1 MPDFVYTAADAIPTT
16 PVRRWEANIEAIRTL
31 KQIEAEGRPAT
42 PSEQAIFAR
51 YSGFGDSAFEQAFVR
66 YPHDRTWKARGEEL
80 RDITDQEE
88 YRAIEGSRVNAFYTS
103 REVIDTIWNGLE
115 RMGATNLE
123 NPRIL
128 EPSAG
133 SGRFLG
139 MQPAEMA
146 KRSDRTA
153 VELDSITGR
162 ILKHTYPDAKVMVTG
177 FENAPIPDNS
187 IDIAVS
193 NVPFGK
199 VGVFDPAYKGQRFI
213 TSRVHNYFFAKTLDK
228 LRPGGVMAFVT
239 SHYTMDAPGARRLRE
254 HLAERADLVGAIRL
268 PNDAFPD
275 TQVVTDIIYL
285 RKRMPGEEPG
295 NTDWVDTGTVTLR
308 GRYNDESEHSVNQ
321 YYLNNPDA
329 ILGVAK
335 ATGSQYGSGE
345 YTVESAAG
353 PPLSDRLPQINRRV
367 VGNAPR
373 MQAYTRPAASPSEPA
388 FTPSERPEG
397 KYFVGDGGELK
408 QVSGGREVAPKFPRK
423 NDAARVRAMLAI
435 RDDARL
441 LLDMERDNAADDDL
455 QNLRG
460 TLKGKYEA
468 FVDRYGNLN
477 SAVNGSLMRKDPDAS
492 FVRALEVSRDDK
504 WIGADLLDKR
514 VVGGTVAP
522 ALQTPEDAFA
532 HTFAQSG
539 TLDFERMGQLLGK
552 DPNAIQVALQN
563 QDLIFENPET
573 GRWESADHY
582 LTGRVRAKLESA
594 QHAADA
600 DPKYRKNVA
609 ALQEVQPKDI
619 PPGDIAVPLGANWM
633 PAGVLNRWIEER
645 WQPDT
650 WSRNGPKNNFF
661 RYDET
666 LGYWVPEDKIK
677 ATEARMRAEWGI
689 KDMAANKILE
699 AALLGK
705 PIIITVPDPEDS
717 KKRVADPVKSLAAQQ
732 KVKKMQEDFEEWV
745 WQDPQRGAQLAELYN
760 RTQNDLRPRVFDGN
774 HQTFPGMS
782 ADWQNKLRKHQR
794 DAIYRVVQDGT
805 ALLAHE
811 VGFGKTAV
819 MVAGGMERKRLG
831 LSRKPVY
838 VVPKATHAQFR
849 EQFLELYPQ
858 AKVLFPAEKDFT
870 PQNRREFLAR
880 VRTGDWDAIILTM
893 DQFSNIPVRP
903 ETEAIW
909 QERHVEELRD
919 AFEASE
925 ANDDTKSRTHKQIE
939 TALKNERKKLAELQY
954 DIANKADQKG
964 EYFEDLGIDQLFVDE
979 ADNYKNL
986 RYVTKMGDVKGLP
999 QPKANRSWDMFLK
1012 TQYLQGGIEGL
1023 KGSGDTDD
1031 GRGFAR
1037 QGVVF
1042 ATGTPVANTI
1052 AEAWTMMRYLQNKE
1066 LHRRGYQHFDAWV
1079 RTYGRIESGLEQTP
1093 QGKYKQVTRFA
1104 NFNNLPELSALL
1116 QNVADIRV
1124 ASEVPQMLEA
1134 QPRLVDREGKAKRIT
1149 EKAPIYPSLK
1159 KYMGHLIKRADN
1171 MGKVDPSVDNMLKLS
1186 SDARKASLDIRMVQW
1201 PFEEPPVPNPNG
1213 KIPMAAANI
1222 AEVYQAEAD
1231 DKGTQIVFLDLATP
1245 KGQSEDKPAKPAKQN
1260 EEGEGEGD
1268 DAAGNAGQEAL
1279 TVEEQKIV
1287 KDAYN
1292 IIRRELLA
1300 KGVPADQIAFIHDY
1314 DTKKRQM
1321 DLFDKVRAGDVRV
1334 LLGSTGKLG
1343 VGVNVQDR
1351 AAAIHH
1357 IDVPWRPRDIE
1368 QREGRIVRQGNKVY
1382 GPVFD
1387 EETGDLLNPGK
1398 GIKIFN
1404 YVQEGSFDEFMW
1416 QGVQIKGQAIKSLVK
1431 RYVTQRKV
1439 EDIDPLVLGAAEAKA
1454 LASGDPRIM
1463 RLEELRQKVQT
1474 LRLERAAHDSNAR
1487 NSAVQAQQ
1495 LVEQVAAQRRR
1506 LPKIETDAQ
1515 IARKA
1520 TDAADEFAMTIG
1532 AQSHAKRPDADQA
1545 IKKSMKALPFKGDWR
1560 QVGEYGGL
1568 NVMAVNT
1575 DTGYRVALLNPAT
1588 DVLHQ
1593 SSDITELGGANVVT
1607 RIDNVLKGI
1616 ANSAADLR
1624 KKLDQSEESL
1634 SFYQGE
1640 VGQRFDGSV
1649 ELKQAEGELQSL
1661 RRDIEGVKD
1670 DDGPEGEAY
1679 EVQADTRVSAIIND
1693 SDDDA
1698 YDSARAKVMAEV
1710 VSTMQTG
1717 GRDFV
1722 MPTQDDVEERIAQEL
1737 LKQPRPEPASPPE
1750 RLEPEPAAEE
1760 VPERFVNEITKPEP
1774 ITEPDATPADPVA
1787 EVEPEPIAEPVAQP
1801 DLVSAEPVA
1810 AAVEPEPAQE
1820 PDYVAEPEAVI
1831 RWEKRRIVPT
1841 RGGIVTEQ
1849 VAEPDAVPADPVA
1862 EVEPEP
1868 VAQPVAEPDPVA
1880 AEPVATAF
1888 EPEPAQEPEYAAVD
1902 AMAGPE
1908 PDTVSR
1914 ETPAWEPAGIA
1925 AEVSQRV
1932 IDDINDADQTGAV
1945 VVNERVTDGVA
1956 DAERPSNIVEQ
1967 FNDRFDDI
1975 PGEDRDQILRAVT
1988 EDIPAK
1994 VAADEAYR
2002 NALAFSDLQNTRIE
2016 HDHALQR
2023 AVTSLVTTNTALFK
2037 EFNDNPA
2044 FRAWLTDVNFATTY
2058 EPVADRKNQ
2067 GKDVTSVTNDNP
2079 DGMVL
2084 EEARDEASTLLPDVL
2099 PAKADQLAAPVEQ
2112 SGRALDLD
2120 EAIAIGD
2127 VVTEYENLWRRYH
2140 AHPDERS
2147 SLQEQLNEVRARYWQ
2162 LIAKYNMNEE
2172 WAQRSLDDVESE
2184 SRYADN
2190 PELNEKRESIYRDW
2204 APAIGSERARER
2216 ADADIAEFVAD
2227 AYDSPDAPAFELA
2240 VPETNTIRPIEL
2252 PASFADIAPEW
2263 STSDPFSAEAATEP
2277 LTVDADHL
2285 PTPELDVPAPT
2296 VPVPVVIDEPPAFEP
2311 MVADEPAPLVES
2323 LPAAADPGVAERA
2336 AELEQEIALCQTQAE
2351 VARQQHPDPTA
2362 AVAEVRADIATAEAN
2377 LEALSDAVGLPDPDT
2392 LPDNVLRLEL
2402 QSDGS
2407 VTAVVVE
2414 SEPER
2419 VSDSP
2424 TPAPEPEP
2432 TPEPTRQRQPVESDQ
2447 PKEPVEPTRNPDPD
2461 HTPGVEAKDAELVD
2475 TGRAWQDLTHEEK
2488 AKAVAEYNKALSAL
2502 RTLAEV
2508 AREIEE
2514 TNNVGWAWEAKCS
2527 QLQQELTELL
2537 RPTPQS
2543 PLLAPLIEPMATP
2556 AAMPGITVES
2566 TGYT

>member
-1 MPDFVYTAADAIPTT
+1 MPDYVYTAADAIPTT
-16 PVRRWEANIEAIRTL
+16 PVRRWEANIEAIKTL

-199 VGVFDPAYKGQRFI
+199 VGVFDPTYKGQRFI

-285 RKRMPGEEPG
+285 RKRMPGEQPG

-388 FTPSERPEG
+388 DTPSERPEG

-460 TLKGKYEA
+460 ALKGEYEA

-492 FVRALEVSRDDK
+492 FVRALEVNREGK
-504 WIGADLLDKR
+504 WIGADLLDQR

-552 DPNAIQVALQN
+552 DPNTIQVALQN

-573 GRWESADHY
+573 GRWESADRY

-609 ALQEVQPKDI
+609 ALEEVQPKDI
-619 PPGDIAVPLGANWM
+619 PPGDIAVPLGASWV

-650 WSRNGPKNNFF
+650 LTRNGHKNNFF
-661 RYDET
+661 RYDEA
-666 LGYWVPEDKIK
+666 LGYWVPEDKIN

-689 KDMAANKILE
+689 KEMAANKILE
-699 AALLGK
+699 AALLGR
-705 PIIITVPDPEDS
+705 PITVTVPDPEDS
-717 KKRVADPVKSLAAQQ
+717 KKRIADPVKSLAAQQ

-745 WQDPQRGAQLAELYN
+745 WQDPQRGARLAELYN

-782 ADWQNKLRKHQR
+782 ADWQNKLRPHQR

-849 EQFLELYPQ
+849 GQFLELYPQ
-858 AKVLFPAEKDFT
+858 AQVLFPEEKDFDKEH
-870 PQNRREFLAR
+870 RREFLAR

-903 ETEAIW
+903 ETEAAW

-925 ANDDTKSRTHKQIE
+925 ANGDTKSRTHKQIE
-939 TALKNERKKLAELQY
+939 TALKIERKKLAELQA
-954 DIANKADQKG
+954 DIANKADSKG

-1023 KGSGDTDD
+1023 KDSDD
-1031 GRGFAR
+1031 ADDDRGFAR

-1052 AEAWTMMRYLQNKE
+1052 AEAWTMMRYLQNRE

-1149 EKAPIYPSLK
+1149 EKAPTYPSLK

-1186 SDARKASLDIRMVQW
+1186 SDARKASLDIRMV
-1201 PFEEPPVPNPNG
+1201 
-1213 KIPMAAANI
+1213 K
-1222 AEVYQAEAD
+1222 
-1231 DKGTQIVFLDLATP
+1231 
-1245 KGQSEDKPAKPAKQN
+1245 
-1260 EEGEGEGD
+1260 
-1268 DAAGNAGQEAL
+1268 
-1279 TVEEQKIV
+1279 
-1287 KDAYN
+1287 
-1292 IIRRELLA
+1292 
-1300 KGVPADQIAFIHDY
+1300 
-1314 DTKKRQM
+1314 
-1321 DLFDKVRAGDVRV
+1321 
-1334 LLGSTGKLG
+1334 
-1343 VGVNVQDR
+1343 
-1351 AAAIHH
+1351 
-1357 IDVPWRPRDIE
+1357 
-1368 QREGRIVRQGNKVY
+1368 
-1382 GPVFD
+1382 
-1387 EETGDLLNPGK
+1387 
-1398 GIKIFN
+1398 
-1404 YVQEGSFDEFMW
+1404 
-1416 QGVQIKGQAIKSLVK
+1416 
-1431 RYVTQRKV
+1431 
-1439 EDIDPLVLGAAEAKA
+1439 
-1454 LASGDPRIM
+1454 
-1463 RLEELRQKVQT
+1463 
-1474 LRLERAAHDSNAR
+1474 
-1487 NSAVQAQQ
+1487 
-1495 LVEQVAAQRRR
+1495 
-1506 LPKIETDAQ
+1506 
-1515 IARKA
+1515 
-1520 TDAADEFAMTIG
+1520 
-1532 AQSHAKRPDADQA
+1532 
-1545 IKKSMKALPFKGDWR
+1545 
-1560 QVGEYGGL
+1560 
-1568 NVMAVNT
+1568 
-1575 DTGYRVALLNPAT
+1575 
-1588 DVLHQ
+1588 
-1593 SSDITELGGANVVT
+1593 
-1607 RIDNVLKGI
+1607 
-1616 ANSAADLR
+1616 
-1624 KKLDQSEESL
+1624 
-1634 SFYQGE
+1634 
-1640 VGQRFDGSV
+1640 
-1649 ELKQAEGELQSL
+1649 
-1661 RRDIEGVKD
+1661 
-1670 DDGPEGEAY
+1670 
-1679 EVQADTRVSAIIND
+1679 
-1693 SDDDA
+1693 
-1698 YDSARAKVMAEV
+1698 
-1710 VSTMQTG
+1710 
-1717 GRDFV
+1717 
-1722 MPTQDDVEERIAQEL
+1722 
-1737 LKQPRPEPASPPE
+1737 
-1750 RLEPEPAAEE
+1750 
-1760 VPERFVNEITKPEP
+1760 
-1774 ITEPDATPADPVA
+1774 
-1787 EVEPEPIAEPVAQP
+1787 
-1801 DLVSAEPVA
+1801 
-1810 AAVEPEPAQE
+1810 
-1820 PDYVAEPEAVI
+1820 
-1831 RWEKRRIVPT
+1831 
-1841 RGGIVTEQ
+1841 
-1849 VAEPDAVPADPVA
+1849 
-1862 EVEPEP
+1862 
-1868 VAQPVAEPDPVA
+1868 
-1880 AEPVATAF
+1880 
-1888 EPEPAQEPEYAAVD
+1888 
-1902 AMAGPE
+1902 
-1908 PDTVSR
+1908 
-1914 ETPAWEPAGIA
+1914 
-1925 AEVSQRV
+1925 
-1932 IDDINDADQTGAV
+1932 
-1945 VVNERVTDGVA
+1945 
-1956 DAERPSNIVEQ
+1956 
-1967 FNDRFDDI
+1967 
-1975 PGEDRDQILRAVT
+1975 
-1988 EDIPAK
+1988 
-1994 VAADEAYR
+1994 
-2002 NALAFSDLQNTRIE
+2002 
-2016 HDHALQR
+2016 
-2023 AVTSLVTTNTALFK
+2023 
-2037 EFNDNPA
+2037 
-2044 FRAWLTDVNFATTY
+2044 
-2058 EPVADRKNQ
+2058 
-2067 GKDVTSVTNDNP
+2067 
-2079 DGMVL
+2079 
-2084 EEARDEASTLLPDVL
+2084 
-2099 PAKADQLAAPVEQ
+2099 
-2112 SGRALDLD
+2112 
-2120 EAIAIGD
+2120 
-2127 VVTEYENLWRRYH
+2127 
-2140 AHPDERS
+2140 
-2147 SLQEQLNEVRARYWQ
+2147 
-2162 LIAKYNMNEE
+2162 
-2172 WAQRSLDDVESE
+2172 
-2184 SRYADN
+2184 
-2190 PELNEKRESIYRDW
+2190 
-2204 APAIGSERARER
+2204 
-2216 ADADIAEFVAD
+2216 
-2227 AYDSPDAPAFELA
+2227 
-2240 VPETNTIRPIEL
+2240 
-2252 PASFADIAPEW
+2252 
-2263 STSDPFSAEAATEP
+2263 
-2277 LTVDADHL
+2277 
-2285 PTPELDVPAPT
+2285 
-2296 VPVPVVIDEPPAFEP
+2296 
-2311 MVADEPAPLVES
+2311 
-2323 LPAAADPGVAERA
+2323 
-2336 AELEQEIALCQTQAE
+2336 
-2351 VARQQHPDPTA
+2351 
-2362 AVAEVRADIATAEAN
+2362 
-2377 LEALSDAVGLPDPDT
+2377 
-2392 LPDNVLRLEL
+2392 
-2402 QSDGS
+2402 
-2407 VTAVVVE
+2407 
-2414 SEPER
+2414 
-2419 VSDSP
+2419 
-2424 TPAPEPEP
+2424 
-2432 TPEPTRQRQPVESDQ
+2432 
-2447 PKEPVEPTRNPDPD
+2447 
-2461 HTPGVEAKDAELVD
+2461 
-2475 TGRAWQDLTHEEK
+2475 
-2488 AKAVAEYNKALSAL
+2488 
-2502 RTLAEV
+2502 
-2508 AREIEE
+2508 
-2514 TNNVGWAWEAKCS
+2514 
-2527 QLQQELTELL
+2527 
-2537 RPTPQS
+2537 
-2543 PLLAPLIEPMATP
+2543 
-2556 AAMPGITVES
+2556 
-2566 TGYT
+2566 